1 VADVPLA
8 LALAAGTLAAVNP
21 CGFALLPVY
30 LSTLVL
36 SDDGAPG
43 SSGALL
49 GSARPAPARA
59 VGRALVSTAAI
70 TIGFAGVFGVF
81 GLALTPV
88 AGAVQRHLPWFT
100 VILGATLVAAGG
112 WLLAGRSLPGLTALA
127 GRGPAVTRSL
137 PSMVA
142 FGAAYA
148 LASLGCTVG
157 PFLAIVVSSFR
168 AGSTL
173 DGVALFLAYAAGM
186 GLVVGAAAL
195 LTALARGSLVRRVR
209 GLTPLLSRLGGAV
222 MILAGG
228 YVAYYGWY
236 ELRVLDGGDPA
247 DPVVEAAGE
256 VQGWLAAGVD
266 RLGVAALAAA
276 FAVLLA
282 AAGLLTWRA
291 RRRTPRFR
299 DDRLR

>member
-1 VADVPLA
+1 MADVPLA

-36 SDDGAPG
+36 GGAGAPHPSRG
-43 SSGALL
+43 Q
-49 GSARPAPARA
+49 A
-59 VGRALVSTAAI
+59 VGWALVSTAAI
-70 TIGFAGVFGVF
+70 TLGFAAVFGVF

-100 VILGATLVAAGG
+100 VILGVSLVAAGG
-112 WLLAGRSLPGLTALA
+112 WLLAGRNLPGLTALA

-148 LASLGCTVG
+148 LASLGCTIG

-168 AGSTL
+168 TGSIV
-173 DGVALFLAYAAGM
+173 DGVALYLAYAAGM

-209 GLTPLLSRLGGAV
+209 GLTPVLSRLGGAV

-247 DPVVEAAGE
+247 DPVVEAAAE
-256 VQGWLAAGVD
+256 VQGWLAGGLD
-266 RLGVAALAAA
+266 RVGAPLLAAA
-276 FAVLLA
+276 FAALLGV
-282 AAGLLTWRA
+282 AGLLAW
-291 RRRTPRFR
+291 RRRAQ
-299 DDRLR
+299 

>member
-1 VADVPLA
+1 MADVPLA
-8 LALAAGTLAAVNP
+8 LAVAAGTLAAVNP

-36 SDDGAPG
+36 GDDDAAGLA
-43 SSGALL
+43 
-49 GSARPAPARA
+49 GSARGRA
-59 VGRALVSTAAI
+59 VGRALVSAGAI
-70 TIGFAGVFGVF
+70 TLGFAGVFGVF

-100 VILGATLVAAGG
+100 VILGVALVVAGG
-112 WLLAGRSLPGLTALA
+112 WLLAGRHLPGLTALA

-148 LASLGCTVG
+148 LASLGCTIG

-168 AGSTL
+168 AGSTP
-173 DGVALFLAYAAGM
+173 DGIALFLAYAAGM

-222 MILAGG
+222 MVLAGG

-247 DPVVEAAGE
+247 DPVIEAAGE
-256 VQGWLAAGVD
+256 VQGWLATGVD
-266 RLGVAALAAA
+266 RLGAPVLVAV
-276 FAVLLA
+276 FAVLLG
-282 AAGLLTWRA
+282 AAGLLSWL
-291 RRRTPRFR
+291 RRT
-299 DDRLR
+299 

>member
-1 VADVPLA
+1 MADVPLA

-30 LSTLVL
+30 LSALVL
-36 SDDGAPG
+36 GDDEGTVGPTRGGA
-43 SSGALL
+43 
-49 GSARPAPARA
+49 
-59 VGRALVSTAAI
+59 VVRALVSTAAI
-70 TIGFAGVFGVF
+70 TLGFAGVFGVF
-81 GLALTPV
+81 GLALTPI

-100 VILGATLVAAGG
+100 VVLGVTLVLAGG
-112 WLLAGRSLPGLTALA
+112 WLLAGRSLPGPAALA
-127 GRGPAVTRSL
+127 GRGPGVTRSV

-148 LASLGCTVG
+148 LASLGCTIG
-157 PFLAIVVSSFR
+157 PFLAIIVSSFR

-209 GLTPLLSRLGGAV
+209 GLSPLLSRLGGAV
-222 MILAGG
+222 MVLAGG

-247 DPVVEAAGE
+247 DPVVEAAGQL
-256 VQGWLAAGVD
+256 QGWLAAGLD
-266 RLGVAALAAA
+266 RLGAPMVAAVFAA
-276 FAVLLA
+276 LIA

-291 RRRTPRFR
+291 RASGRASQR
-299 DDRLR
+299 